1 MAPDSQPTRAFTA
14 HPAGPCSEWL
24 CSELEA
30 LAHRWEAVR
39 SDDPSTRARFDLL
52 SEVSRRSLVLGR
64 LFEGHV
70 DGVTIA
76 RDAGVTPP
84 SACAAVWASEHVL
97 PPVTLA
103 RSGADGW
110 VLDGVKPFCSGAS
123 LVSWAL
129 VTARHEGTVS
139 LALVD
144 LSAAGIT
151 VQEPEWV
158 GAGMRAAD
166 TRSVRFDRTPVN
178 AVVGDPGWYLAR
190 PGFWHGAVSVA
201 ASWFGGAQALLDAI
215 TVGVG
220 DDPHALAHLGQAAA
234 EVTAM
239 ASTLTVAAA
248 EIDRTPNDA
257 RTAHH
262 RALLVR
268 AVVERGCRAV
278 LEHTVLALG
287 PAALALDPVVSQ
299 QVADLQVYIRQHHG
313 GRDLEELGRSHLER
327 AGATPC

>member
-1 MAPDSQPTRAFTA
+1 MALDSQPIRAFID
-14 HPAGPCSEWL
+14 HPAVPCSEWL
-24 CSELEA
+24 RSELEA

-52 SEVSRRSLVLGR
+52 GEVSRRSLVLGR

-76 RDAGVTPP
+76 RDAGVSPP
-84 SACAAVWASEHVL
+84 SGCAAVWASEHAL

-123 LVSWAL
+123 LVEWAL
-129 VTARHEGTVS
+129 VTAHDEGAVS

-144 LSAAGIT
+144 LSSAGIT
-151 VQEPEWV
+151 LQEPDWV

-166 TRSVRFDRTPVN
+166 TRSVRFDHTPVV
-178 AVVGDPGWYLAR
+178 AVMGDPGWYLAR

-201 ASWFGGAQALLDAI
+201 ASWFGGAQGLLDAI

-234 EVTAM
+234 EVSAM
-239 ASTLTVAAA
+239 ASTLTVAAD
-248 EIDRTPNDA
+248 EIDRTPKDVRA
-257 RTAHH
+257 AHH

-287 PAALALDPVVSQ
+287 PAALALDPTVSRK
-299 QVADLQVYIRQHHG
+299 VADLQVYIRQHHG
-313 GRDLEELGRSHLER
+313 GRDLEELGRSQRELIGP
-327 AGATPC
+327 APC